1 MSVVRMNITLPEEL
15 ARQIDKLV
23 EPKKKSQFIAE
34 TLQQRIERI
43 QHEKLQKILEEGYKA
58 RKKESQSLTKEF
70 EYIDLEGW
78 DEY

>member
-23 EPKKKSQFIAE
+23 EPRKKSQFIAE

>member
-58 RKKESQSLTKEF
+58 RKKESQSLAKEF
-70 EYIDLEGW
+70 EYTDLEGW

>member
-15 ARQIDKLV
+15 ARQIDELV

-58 RKKESQSLTKEF
+58 RKKESQSLAKEF
-70 EYIDLEGW
+70 EPVDLEGW

>member
-58 RKKESQSLTKEF
+58 RKKESQSLAKEF

>member
-58 RKKESQSLTKEF
+58 
-70 EYIDLEGW
+70 
-78 DEY
+78 